1 MGVSP
6 EAKHR
11 SQLALLAAPIVWIG
25 LIGTIALLASPD
37 PQELSEDVAALV
49 GREIVVVGDSLVV
62 DSEAQLRTVLAGTE
76 LRIEAVP
83 GRPLSRGLEIDGT
96 IVLDELAAAPPEI
109 LVVAL
114 ARNDIGDDD
123 HAEQVA
129 TAMDAFPES
138 CVVWVNGAPAANDD
152 MRTVNEVI
160 ADQAA
165 ERADVH
171 VADWAAELD
180 PRTGSWLSAR
190 SGALTDD
197 GRWGFARTIADAIS
211 ADCL

>member
-1 MGVSP
+1 MSAD
-6 EAKHR
+6 AKKRR

-37 PQELSEDVAALV
+37 PQELSEEVAALV
-49 GREIVVVGDSLVV
+49 GRDIVVVGDSLVV

-76 LRIEAVP
+76 LRIEAAP

-96 IVLDELAAAPPEI
+96 ILLDELTAAPPEI
-109 LVVAL
+109 VVIAL

-123 HAEQVA
+123 HSEQVA
-129 TAMDAFPES
+129 AAMDSFPDA
-138 CVVWVNGAPAANDD
+138 CVVWVNGAPEANDA
-152 MRTVNEVI
+152 MRAVNDAIE
-160 ADQAA
+160 ASAL
-165 ERADVH
+165 ERPNVY
-171 VADWAAELD
+171 VADWASALD
-180 PRTGSWLSAR
+180 PRTDTWLSAQ

-197 GRWGFARTIADAIS
+197 GRWGFARTVADAIS

>member
-1 MGVSP
+1 MSP
-6 EAKHR
+6 EAKRR

-37 PQELSEDVAALV
+37 PQELSEEVAALV

-62 DSEAQLRTVLAGTE
+62 DAEPQLRTVLAGTE
-76 LRIEAVP
+76 LRIEAAP

-96 IVLDELAAAPPEI
+96 IVLDELAEAPPEI
-109 LVVAL
+109 VVIAL

-123 HAEQVA
+123 HSEQVA
-129 TAMDAFPES
+129 AAMDAFADA
-138 CVVWVNGAPAANDD
+138 CVVWVNGAPAANDA
-152 MRTVNEVI
+152 MRAVNDVI
-160 ADQAA
+160 ESGAI
-165 ERADVH
+165 ERPNVY

-180 PRTGSWLSAR
+180 PRTDTWLSPQ

-197 GRWGFARTIADAIS
+197 GRWGFARTIGDAIS

>member
-1 MGVSP
+1 MSHD
-6 EAKHR
+6 AKKRR

-37 PQELSEDVAALV
+37 PQELSDEVAALV
-49 GREIVVVGDSLVV
+49 GREIVVVGDSLVA
-62 DSEAQLRTVLAGTE
+62 DSEPQFRTLLAGTE

-96 IVLDELAAAPPEI
+96 IVLDELAADPPEI
-109 LVVAL
+109 VVIAL

-129 TAMDAFPES
+129 AAMDAFDGS
-138 CVVWVNGAPAANDD
+138 CVVWVNGAPAANDE
-152 MRTVNEVI
+152 MRAVNDVI
-160 ADQAA
+160 ADGAA
-165 ERADVH
+165 ARPNVH
-171 VADWAAELD
+171 VADWAAALE
-180 PRTGSWLSAR
+180 PRTETWVSAQ
-190 SGALTDD
+190 SGALTAD
-197 GRWGFARTIADAIS
+197 GRWGLARTVADTIS

>member
-1 MGVSP
+1 MSP
-6 EAKHR
+6 EAKRR

-37 PQELSEDVAALV
+37 PQELSEEVAALV

-62 DSEAQLRTVLAGTE
+62 DAEPQLRTVLAGTE
-76 LRIEAVP
+76 LRIEAAP

-96 IVLDELAAAPPEI
+96 IVLDELAADPPEI
-109 LVVAL
+109 VVVAL

-129 TAMDAFPES
+129 AAMDAFGDS
-138 CVVWVNGAPAANDD
+138 CVVWVNGAPAANEE
-152 MRTVNEVI
+152 MRVVNDVI
-160 ADQAA
+160 AESAA
-165 ERADVH
+165 QRPDVH

-180 PRTGSWLSAR
+180 PRTDSWLSAQ

-197 GRWGFARTIADAIS
+197 GRWGFARTIADAVS
-211 ADCL
+211 DDCL